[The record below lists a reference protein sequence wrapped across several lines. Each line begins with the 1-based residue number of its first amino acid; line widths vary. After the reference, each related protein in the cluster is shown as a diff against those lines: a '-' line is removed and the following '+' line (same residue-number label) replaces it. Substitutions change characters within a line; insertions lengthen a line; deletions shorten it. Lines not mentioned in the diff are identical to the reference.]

1 MSLSHLWNGVIFG
14 GAIMGFLIG
23 AGFASGQEIL
33 TFYTHLGFIGSLA
46 GGLFSMLVLA
56 VVFAA
61 IMEDGRKLQCQ
72 DTNSIFDYYC
82 GKYLGPLL
90 KWAVAIVMFL
100 VTSIM
105 FSGAGATLEQQYGLA
120 PVVGRLS
127 MAIITILTVVLGL
140 KNLVNV
146 VGAIAPVIAIFAIA
160 VGIAGV
166 VSNPA
171 GVTGSDA
178 LIASLK
184 LSAPY
189 PNWWATGFM
198 YAAYLTMGMV
208 PFICGVGAQARTRG
222 EAVGGGIFGSVGFM
236 LGAMALGF
244 GMMAH
249 IQEVHSM
256 EIPAL
261 GLLGSNS
268 PVISNIFAV
277 ALMLAI
283 YTTAVPMLWTAVNKL
298 APVDGT
304 VKYRLLT
311 VVLGVIALFG
321 GLFKFST
328 MVGIVYPALGWIG
341 MLIITCMI
349 WKKIR
354 VGFQR
359 GHSHPV
365 QGK

>member
-140 KNLVNV
+140 
-146 VGAIAPVIAIFAIA
+146 
-160 VGIAGV
+160 
-166 VSNPA
+166 
-171 GVTGSDA
+171 
-178 LIASLK
+178 
-184 LSAPY
+184 
-189 PNWWATGFM
+189 
-198 YAAYLTMGMV
+198 
-208 PFICGVGAQARTRG
+208 
-222 EAVGGGIFGSVGFM
+222 
-236 LGAMALGF
+236 
-244 GMMAH
+244 
-249 IQEVHSM
+249 
-256 EIPAL
+256 
-261 GLLGSNS
+261 
-268 PVISNIFAV
+268 
-277 ALMLAI
+277 
-283 YTTAVPMLWTAVNKL
+283 
-298 APVDGT
+298 
-304 VKYRLLT
+304 
-311 VVLGVIALFG
+311 
-321 GLFKFST
+321 
-328 MVGIVYPALGWIG
+328 
-341 MLIITCMI
+341 
-349 WKKIR
+349 
-354 VGFQR
+354 
-359 GHSHPV
+359 
-365 QGK
+365 